1 MKLNYQK
8 IIQDYEAT
16 QLKKDIPNFSSG
28 DTIVVS
34 LKIIENNKA
43 RIQKFEGIVLRRRGS
58 GLSETCIVRKES
70 NGVGVERTFQLHS
83 PLLEKIEVIRKGKV
97 RRAYLSYMRERSG
110 KSARIKE
117 KKAKE
122 VKAKK

>member
-43 RIQKFEGIVLRRRGS
+43 RIQKFEGVVLRRKGS
-58 GLSETCIVRKES
+58 GLSESFIIRKES
-70 NGVGVERTFQLHS
+70 NGTYVEESFLINS
-83 PLLEKIEVIRKGKV
+83 PLISKIELKRKGKV
-97 RRAYLSYMRERSG
+97 RRAYISYMRKRSG
-110 KSARIKE
+110 KSARIQEDKNN
-117 KKAKE
+117 
-122 VKAKK
+122 